1 MGYRNRVLGRVV
13 KRLKENTGVNFMKIL
28 AKAEIRHRLQEHQA
42 RLRLGEKVPSLAEV
56 ARRAGRHRDTIFAC
70 IAGDQIDEITQ
81 IRLSKVLHELAQ
93 APPAPTR
100 LMHISVAPN
109 GVKLG
114 FGLGV
119 GVGRR

>member
-1 MGYRNRVLGRVV
+1 MTL
-13 KRLKENTGVNFMKIL
+13 LTQEKIKHFL
-28 AKAEIRHRLQEHQA
+28 REHQA
-42 RLRLGEKVPSLAEV
+42 RLRLGERLIPLAEI
-56 ARRAGRHRDTIFAC
+56 ARRASLHRDTLYASM
-70 IAGDQIDEITQ
+70 AGDRIDEITQ

-93 APPAPTR
+93 SPPAPTR